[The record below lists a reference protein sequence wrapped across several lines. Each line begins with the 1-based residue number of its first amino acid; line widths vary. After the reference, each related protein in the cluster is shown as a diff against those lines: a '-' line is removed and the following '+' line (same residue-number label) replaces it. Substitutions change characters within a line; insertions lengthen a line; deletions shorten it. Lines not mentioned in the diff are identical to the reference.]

1 MDRLESKTIFLDVG
15 GVLLTNGWD
24 HTIRGK
30 AAQQFHLNF
39 EEMDALHQFIFNV
52 YEIGKITLDQYLNF
66 VVFNKPRKF
75 DHQQFKEFMYAQSA
89 ELPDTLQWLIKWKKQ
104 TRHRIISINNEGK
117 ELNNYRVA
125 KFRLRDCFDAF
136 VSSCDV
142 GMRKPDP
149 GIFLMA
155 LGVAQAKA
163 EDCIYFDDRPMVV
176 AAAATLGIQAFQHK
190 GFENTKNIL
199 KNLK

>member
-24 HTIRGK
+24 HTTRRK
-30 AAQQFHLNF
+30 AALQFHLNF

-52 YEIGKITLDQYLNF
+52 YEIGKITLDQYLDF
-66 VVFNKPRKF
+66 VVFNQPRKF
-75 DHQQFKEFMYAQSA
+75 DHHQFKEFMYAQSA
-89 ELPDTLQWLIKWKKQ
+89 ELPDTLQWLKKWKKQ
-104 TRHRIISINNEGK
+104 TRQRIISINNEGK

-176 AAAATLGIQAFQHK
+176 AAAAILGIQAFQHK
-190 GFENTKNIL
+190 GFEDTKNIL
-199 KNLK
+199 ENLK

>member
-24 HTIRGK
+24 HTIRRK
-30 AAQQFHLNF
+30 AALQFHLNF

-52 YEIGKITLDQYLNF
+52 YEIGKITLDQYLDF
-66 VVFNKPRKF
+66 VVFNQPRKF

-89 ELPDTLQWLIKWKKQ
+89 ELPDTLQWLKKWKKQ
-104 TRHRIISINNEGK
+104 TRQRIISINNEGK

-199 KNLK
+199 ENLK

>member
-1 MDRLESKTIFLDVG
+1 MDRLESKTVFLDVG

-24 HTIRGK
+24 HTIRRK

-52 YEIGKITLDQYLNF
+52 YEIGKITLDQYLDF
-66 VVFNKPRKF
+66 VVFNQPRKF

-199 KNLK
+199 ENLK

>member
-24 HTIRGK
+24 HTIRRK
-30 AAQQFHLNF
+30 AALQFHLNF

-52 YEIGKITLDQYLNF
+52 YEIGKITLDQYLDF
-66 VVFNKPRKF
+66 VVFNQPRKF

-89 ELPDTLQWLIKWKKQ
+89 ELPDTLQWLKKWKKQ
-104 TRHRIISINNEGK
+104 TRQRIISINNEGK

-176 AAAATLGIQAFQHK
+176 AAAAILGIQAFQHK
-190 GFENTKNIL
+190 GFEDTKNIL
-199 KNLK
+199 ENLK

>member
-1 MDRLESKTIFLDVG
+1 MDRLESKTVFLDVG

-24 HTIRGK
+24 HTIRRK

-52 YEIGKITLDQYLNF
+52 YEIGKITLDQYLDF
-66 VVFNKPRKF
+66 VVFNQPRKF

-89 ELPDTLQWLIKWKKQ
+89 ELPDTLQWLIKWKKL
-104 TRHRIISINNEGK
+104 TRQRIISINNEGK

-199 KNLK
+199 ENLK